1 METKNINSLALNYV
15 KGLKKAYANAG
26 GKDVWQN
33 LETVVS
39 GASEQDIQK
48 LKEIY
53 PEVPDSLIGLLMQV
67 DGTYFRTYGDEEII
81 MYFLGSDVED
91 WQYPYYLLSACEM
104 VENKNE
110 AYEYYAD
117 YVNRV
122 YEEDGVEI
130 DNRIID
136 DAERM
141 QWLHFSDCMNNG
153 GTSQLFI
160 DFSPSEKGVKGQI
173 VRFLHDPDEMKVI
186 ANSFDEYL
194 QMLIDNKYAFINKET
209 IEE

>member
-1 METKNINSLALNYV
+1 METKNVNSLALSYI
-15 KGLKKAYANAG
+15 KGLKKAYAEVG

-33 LETVVS
+33 LETVAF
-39 GASEQDIQK
+39 GANEQDIQE

-53 PEVPDSLIGLLMQV
+53 PEVPDSLIGLLKLI
-67 DGTYFRTYGDEEII
+67 DGTYFREYEGDEIT

-91 WQYPYYLLSACEM
+91 GEYPYYLLSAKEI
-104 VENKNE
+104 VKNKNI

-122 YEEDGVEI
+122 CEEDDVI
-130 DNRIID
+130 MDDRIIN

-141 QWLHFSDCMNNG
+141 NWLHFSDCMNNG

-160 DFSPSEKGVKGQI
+160 DFSPSEEGVKGQI
-173 VRFLHDPDEMKVI
+173 IRFLHDPDEMKVI
-186 ANSFDEYL
+186 ADSFDEYL
-194 QMLIDNKYAFINKET
+194 KMLMDNEYAFINENS
-209 IEE
+209 IDE